1 MRQLIEGGKYSKP
14 DMAATFQK
22 RCVDHLVER
31 AGRAID
37 WAMDLDGGIKDLV
50 VAGGVAANMT
60 VRSSMQELAKEKGL
74 TLHCPPTRLC
84 TDNGT
89 MVAWNAIEHLK
100 KGLYERAPC
109 AAESAEKFVEV
120 RPRWP
125 LGPRD
130 DRCKGRDNAEGGR
143 KARKRPQPEE
153 PSEEQLREIK
163 RVAAENAR
171 LTFQDRTAALA
182 DQPPTTSSGSFEL
195 AFHSRQSLET
205 LKRIGPFET
214 EKLLKCFGLEP
225 RTRASTFA
233 SDLYACLSLVKPP
246 MAFFCTQLIF
256 CQTED
261 IGLVVGIGRNLDK
274 NSKLESFDYGF
285 KLELKSA
292 KETAALPKE
301 GGRKRVPP
309 LRIRIAPRK
318 RPREAEE
325 VSAAMSAHRASSPP
339 GTGDLQVHYVQVS
352 ASAEDAAS
360 PPFEDVKKA
369 VDSPPSKLNAG
380 APPGDGLLDLPLE

>member
-1 MRQLIEGGKYSKP
+1 VGVKSAIEMAAKYDLPLVRTHHMESHMLVTRKPDPAAASASRPEFPFVTLLVSGGHNMAVLTKGMGDHVILGSTLDDSVGECFDKVARLLDIHDVPGGPVLEKLASQGNPRACLRELAKPLAKTRDLELKNGCDFSFAGLKTSMRQLIEGGKYSKP

-163 RVAAENAR
+163 RVAAEV
-171 LTFQDRTAALA
+171 
-182 DQPPTTSSGSFEL
+182 
-195 AFHSRQSLET
+195 
-205 LKRIGPFET
+205 RI
-214 EKLLKCFGLEP
+214 
-225 RTRASTFA
+225 S
-233 SDLYACLSLVKPP
+233 
-246 MAFFCTQLIF
+246 
-256 CQTED
+256 
-261 IGLVVGIGRNLDK
+261 
-274 NSKLESFDYGF
+274 
-285 KLELKSA
+285 
-292 KETAALPKE
+292 
-301 GGRKRVPP
+301 
-309 LRIRIAPRK
+309 
-318 RPREAEE
+318 
-325 VSAAMSAHRASSPP
+325 
-339 GTGDLQVHYVQVS
+339 
-352 ASAEDAAS
+352 
-360 PPFEDVKKA
+360 
-369 VDSPPSKLNAG
+369 
-380 APPGDGLLDLPLE
+380 